1 MALVGYQEVA
11 AVKFIEG
18 TNTTKTYHFALYDH
32 AVDVGDYALVKSRN
46 TYGSGSYG
54 VVKVIGIVPASEFSG
69 SDPTAEI
76 ISKIDM
82 SAYEV
87 RCEKRKNREALKKQM
102 DKIVEKNQKILVY
115 QTVAENNP
123 EMAAL
128 LSAYLET
135 MNA

>member
-1 MALVGYQEVA
+1 MALIGYQEVA

-32 AVDVGDYALVKSRN
+32 AVEAGDYALVKSRN
-46 TYGSGSYG
+46 TYGSGGYG
-54 VVKVIGIVPASEFSG
+54 VVKVVSVVPVSEFSG

>member
-1 MALVGYQEVA
+1 MALIGYQEVA

-32 AVDVGDYALVKSRN
+32 AVEAGDFALVKSRN
-46 TYGSGSYG
+46 PYGSGGYG
-54 VVKVIGIVPASEFSG
+54 VVKVISVVPASEFSG
-69 SDPTAEI
+69 ADPTAEI
-76 ISKIDM
+76 ISKIYM

-87 RCEKRKNREALKKQM
+87 RWEKRKNREDLKKQM
-102 DKIVEKNQKILVY
+102 DQIVEEKQKILVY
-115 QTVAENNP
+115 QTVAEKNP